1 MAFIY
6 SNENWELQNN
16 KAISKGEGFYLKD
29 PDANKYLDGIANMWC
44 YAWRHQ
50 QNEGSNAMIVQ
61 KKLGNTTFFGLA
73 NEHSINLVEE
83 LITYYFIKEMAK
95 LNTKFI

>member
-44 YAWRHQ
+44 YAWRH
-50 QNEGSNAMIVQ
+50 
-61 KKLGNTTFFGLA
+61 
-73 NEHSINLVEE
+73 
-83 LITYYFIKEMAK
+83 
-95 LNTKFI
+95 